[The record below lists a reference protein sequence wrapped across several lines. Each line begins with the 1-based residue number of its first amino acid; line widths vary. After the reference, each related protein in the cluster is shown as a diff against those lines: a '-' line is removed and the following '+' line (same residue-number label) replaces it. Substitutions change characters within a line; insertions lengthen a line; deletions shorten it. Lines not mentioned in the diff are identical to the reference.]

1 MKVSNLFRLWDQ
13 TASGE
18 LTATHYNVRLPVE
31 DAAKLAALVE
41 MYPKRTTEQLIT
53 DLISAALNDLES
65 AMPYV
70 EGDKVISRDEL
81 GDPLYEDMGPTPQFI
96 ALSHKHLM
104 DLKKL
109 N

>member
-18 LTATHYNVRLPVE
+18 LTKNTYSVHLPVE

-53 DLISAALNDLES
+53 DLLSAALNDLES
-65 AMPYV
+65 GMPYV
-70 EGDKVISRDEL
+70 EGDKIISRDEE

-96 ALSHKHLM
+96 ALSHKHLSH
-104 DLKKL
+104 LKKL